1 MRLFSL
7 LFFSFLFPALY
18 SHAVR
23 YSLQEIAEMLK
34 SRGRERARAEFQKK
48 KEIGIQN
55 TLVSYT
61 NGTSKLLPLFSSVAR
76 ASNLYYIS
84 PS

>member
-1 MRLFSL
+1 M
-7 LFFSFLFPALY
+7 
-18 SHAVR
+18 
-23 YSLQEIAEMLK
+23 QEIAEMLK
-34 SRGRERARAEFQKK
+34 SRGRERARAEFKK
-48 KEIGIQN
+48 KEEIGIQN